1 MENMFTND
9 MTNNWLI
16 SKISNKLIQLNIKK
30 EKKIQL
36 KMVRG
41 PEQTFSQRRHTDGN

>member
-16 SKISNKLIQLNIKK
+16 SKISNKIIQLNIKK
-30 EKKIQL
+30 GKKNPI
-36 KMVRG
+36 KNG
-41 PEQTFSQRRHTDGN
+41 